1 MAQNKDLKKRLGKS
15 LGKIFGEEVVK
26 EEVKQEITSKEKQAK
41 ENTENQNTQNM
52 SNANVKALASP
63 SGYMV
68 NINLI
73 QPNKQ
78 QPRKNFDEEKL
89 QELTKSIKDHGII
102 TPLIVKKQ
110 GSFYEIIG
118 GERRWRAAKAAGL
131 LEVPVVIKELDK
143 KEAAEIAL
151 IENIQREDLNA
162 VEEALAYQSLID
174 EFGLTQEE
182 VASRVSKNRT
192 TITNALRILKLND
205 AILDLIKTNQLSSG
219 HARAL
224 LSIEDASLR
233 EKIAKRVIDE
243 KLSVRDIEKLVRL
256 DDLGKFR
263 DEKRNSIESKEQKQ
277 LKIIYKEVEKELKQ
291 KMGTKVKIVPK
302 TKNTGK
308 IEIEYYSQN
317 DLDRIINLLK
327 TRQ

>member
-1 MAQNKDLKKRLGKS
+1 MANKKEFKKRLGKS
-15 LGKIFGEEVVK
+15 LGKIFGEDVIK
-26 EEVKQEITSKEKQAK
+26 EEVKEEAPKGKI
-41 ENTENQNTQNM
+41 
-52 SNANVKALASP
+52 VKANINEEKKASP
-63 SGYMV
+63 VLTSERAMSPEGYKV

-73 QPNKQ
+73 QPNKN

-89 QELTKSIKDHGII
+89 QELTESIKAHGII

-118 GERRWRAAKAAGL
+118 GERRWRAAKMAGL
-131 LEVPVVIKELDK
+131 LEVPVVVKELTN
-143 KEAAEIAL
+143 KEAAEVAL

-162 VEEALAYQSLID
+162 VEEALAYQSLIN

-182 VASRVSKNRT
+182 VAERVSKNRT
-192 TITNALRILKLND
+192 TITNALRILKLD
-205 AILDLIKTNQLSSG
+205 EKILDLIKTNQLSSG

-224 LSIEDASLR
+224 LAIENNDLR
-233 EKIAKRVIDE
+233 EKIAKRVIEE

-263 DEKRNSIESKEQKQ
+263 DEKRNSKESKEQKQ

-291 KMGTKVKIVPK
+291 KLGTKVSIIPK
-302 TKNTGK
+302 SKEAGK

-317 DLDRIINLLK
+317 ELDKIVQKLK
-327 TRQ
+327 QNA